1 MEELKN
7 SITSETI
14 LISIMFANNEV
25 GTIQPIEEIGKI
37 AKSYRVIFHTDA
49 VQAIGNVEID
59 VEKMGI
65 DLLSISA
72 HKFYGP
78 KGVGALYIR
87 KGIKCCKL
95 QDGGHQE
102 QDLRAGTEN
111 VAGIVGLGK
120 AIELSYKNLNTYN
133 SKLKELRDYYIEQVE
148 NKIPYIKSNGHIIKR
163 LPGNSNISFEFIDG
177 EALLL
182 NLDMSGICAS
192 TGSACSSGSSKPS
205 HVLLAMGIPENIAR
219 GSLRITFGEEN
230 TKEDVDYLVNN
241 LKGIVEELRN
251 MSPEYLEFMK
261 KAKN

>member
-7 SITSETI
+7 AITNETI

-37 AKSYRVIFHTDA
+37 AKSHGIFFHTDS

-59 VEKMGI
+59 VKKMKI
-65 DLLSISA
+65 DLLSMSA

-87 KGIKCCKL
+87 EGIKCSKL

-102 QDLRAGTEN
+102 KDLRAGTEN

-120 AIELSYKNLNTYN
+120 AIELSYKNLNIHNKKIKY
-133 SKLKELRDYYIEQVE
+133 LRDYYIEQVE
-148 NKIPYIKSNGHIIKR
+148 KRIPYIKFNGHRTKR
-163 LPGNSNISFEFIDG
+163 LPGNSNISFEFVDG

-182 NLDMSGICAS
+182 NLDMNGICAS

-205 HVLLAMGIPENIAR
+205 HVLLALGIPENIAR
-219 GSLRITFGEEN
+219 GSLRITFGDEN
-230 TKEDVDYLVNN
+230 TKEDVDYLVNT
-241 LKGIVEELRN
+241 LVEVVQKLRE
-251 MSPEYLEFMK
+251 MSPGYLEFMK